1 MYGVQGNMNVLFIN
15 PYMPIDDRLTIR
27 HPPLGIGYLST
38 ALKKA
43 GHSVSFLDL
52 TLLRKE
58 QGASMIKDFLE
69 SHDDVFVGIT
79 CVTQSYAIALSIAA
93 DIKRLAP
100 SVSVMMGGPHV
111 TFTAEE
117 TLRRH
122 PQVDFIVMHDGEEA
136 TVALVND
143 IASNRRE
150 YYRIGGLDV
159 YKRQS

>member
-117 TLRRH
+117 IEDNHISKVLQKGYKLNDKVIR
-122 PQVDFIVMHDGEEA
+122 PSM
-136 TVALVND
+136 VAVV
-143 IASNRRE
+143 R
-150 YYRIGGLDV
+150 
-159 YKRQS
+159 K